1 MEHRCGTQ
9 MKLIVAGGGT
19 SGQVEGEHRELYYD
33 SSSLTKITSTTE
45 SS

>member
-1 MEHRCGTQ
+1 MDTDE
-9 MKLIVAGGGT
+9 IIEGGRGGDKWT
-19 SGQVEGEHRELYYD
+19 SGGRAQRTIYYD